1 MEDSA
6 CIRLIKPSLARRK
19 DKSETVIV
27 AVGYWPIRCNKAD
40 AIALGFT
47 LGGKKPVVIERDAG
61 CRRPVGRPTVDRN

>member
-1 MEDSA
+1 MT
-6 CIRLIKPSLARRK
+6 ITNPTKARRK